1 MRIICVGY
9 GRLGSQVVKLL
20 DTQQHEV
27 VVLDKERTA
36 LERHDRDL
44 HAKFFLGNAIDEGLL
59 REAGADRADALF
71 ALTRDENTNL
81 MVAQVAKIVFQI
93 PRIIAVVY
101 DAAREEVF
109 RAAGIETLPITVA
122 GAEYLVSQ
130 LDVKGNKRVSFQEAW
145 EKAAEG
151 HAAEMPMPAPVAGP
165 EALGRPA
172 DQPFYVV
179 VMGGGRVGYYLTR
192 ALRENNIEV
201 TVLEHDPKIYGLI
214 ARQVDCPV
222 IFGDGS
228 SIRVQEEAGMAR
240 ANVFVAVTNHD
251 QDNLIA
257 CQIAKQRFGVAKT
270 IARVKNPRNEVA
282 MQKLGVDITV
292 SSTAIITTLIQS
304 ELPTSRIRTVLDL
317 RTGGGLELME
327 YHLDSNSP
335 VAGKSLRQLELPPD
349 CNIVT
354 IIHEGDAVIAR
365 GETILQNGDVVLALV
380 KMAAEPAVRKF
391 LLGSG

>member
-20 DTQQHEV
+20 DTQKHEV
-27 VVLDKERTA
+27 AVLDKERTA

-44 HAKFFLGNAIDEGLL
+44 HAKFFLGNAIDEELL
-59 REAGADRADALF
+59 REAGASQADALF

-130 LDVKGNKRVSFQEAW
+130 LDQTGKKRATFKEAW
-145 EKAAEG
+145 DRAHEG

-165 EALGRPA
+165 RPA

-179 VMGGGRVGYYLTR
+179 VMGGGRVGYFLTR
-192 ALRENNIEV
+192 ALRQNNIEV
-201 TVLEHDPKIYGLI
+201 TVLEHDPGIYGLI
-214 ARQVDCPV
+214 TRQVDCPV

-228 SIRVQEEAGMAR
+228 SIRVQEEAGMGR

-292 SSTAIITTLIQS
+292 SSTAIITALIQS

-327 YHLDSNSP
+327 YHLDSRSP
-335 VAGKSLRQLELPPD
+335 VAGKPLRQLELPPD

-354 IIHEGDAVIAR
+354 IIRQGDAIIAR
-365 GETILQNGDVVLALV
+365 GETVLQNGDVVLALV

-391 LLGSG
+391 LLGG

>member
-44 HAKFFLGNAIDEGLL
+44 HARFLLGNAIDEELL
-59 REAGADRADALF
+59 RTAGAAQADALF

-81 MVAQVAKIVFQI
+81 MVAQIAKIVFAI

-101 DAAREEVF
+101 DAAREEIF

-122 GAEYLVSQ
+122 GAAYLVSQ
-130 LDVKGNKRVSFQEAW
+130 LEQEPQKRTSFAQAW
-145 EKAAEG
+145 ESAKG
-151 HAAEMPMPAPVAGP
+151 HAVEPPMPSAPAR
-165 EALGRPA
+165 AA

-179 VMGGGRVGYYLTR
+179 VMGGGRVGYFLTR
-192 ALRENNIEV
+192 ALRQNNIEV
-201 TVLEHDPKIYGLI
+201 TVLEQDQKIFDLI
-214 ARQVDCPV
+214 SRQVDCPV

-228 SIRVQEEAGMAR
+228 SIRVQEQAGVGR

-257 CQIAKQRFGVAKT
+257 CQIAKHRFGVPKT
-270 IARVKNPRNEVA
+270 VARVKNPRNEVA

-292 SSTAIITTLIQS
+292 SSTAIITALIQS
-304 ELPTSRIRTVLDL
+304 EMPTSRMRTVLDL

-335 VAGKSLRQLELPPD
+335 VAGKPLRSLELPPD

-354 IIHEGDAVIAR
+354 VIRAGDAIIAR
-365 GETILQNGDVVLALV
+365 GETVLQNGDTVLTLV
-380 KMAAEPAVRKF
+380 KKNSEPAVRQF
-391 LLGSG
+391 LLGSN